1 MKKKCLPLMLVPVFM
16 ALVSFIPQAGPQKN
30 HSGEKAMTPNAGAS
44 FYNIITSPWKF
55 TGITINPAP
64 APPAP
69 YQNSVYFKYGS
80 ISGNYFKVESV
91 DGCPFYTVNS
101 GAPVTYV
108 PVTSAAHI
116 FGIFFKSEPGC
127 SSTRLLRVS
136 YDNGGSW
143 TPFENFVIN
152 L

>member
-1 MKKKCLPLMLVPVFM
+1 MKKKCLPLMVLPLFL
-16 ALVSFIPQAGPQKN
+16 ALVSFMPLAGPQKN
-30 HSGEKAMTPNAGAS
+30 HSREKGTAAYAGIP
-44 FYNIITSPWKF
+44 FYGMIASPWKF
-55 TGITINPAP
+55 TSITINPAP

-91 DGCPFYTVNS
+91 DGCPFYAVNS

-108 PVTSAAHI
+108 PVTSATHI

>member
-1 MKKKCLPLMLVPVFM
+1 MKKKCLPLMLLPVF
-16 ALVSFIPQAGPQKN
+16 LVVVSFIPKTGPQKN
-30 HSGEKAMTPNAGAS
+30 NSGEKVTVPYTAMLGYST
-44 FYNIITSPWKF
+44 ITSLLKF
-55 TGITINPAP
+55 GSITINPAP

-69 YQNSVYFKYGS
+69 YQNSIYFKYGS
-80 ISGNYFKVESV
+80 ISGNYFQVESV

-108 PVTSAAHI
+108 PVTSAANI

-127 SSTRLLRVS
+127 SSSRLIKVS
-136 YDNGGSW
+136 YDNSGSW